1 MCVNET
7 SGPIIPHPPL
17 KVGQIAETD
26 TTIPKVVVGLSKIFA
41 QPTNNMQDTQVGP
54 NDQEG
59 VDKMVVKETR
69 TFASVEGVH
78 EGTLDLGKTT
88 DGIKPIPKTHA
99 SQTWANDDVIDT
111 KIMAK
116 AFAQKKVANTHSLVV
131 EGVVV

>member
-1 MCVNET
+1 
-7 SGPIIPHPPL
+7 
-17 KVGQIAETD
+17 
-26 TTIPKVVVGLSKIFA
+26 
-41 QPTNNMQDTQVGP
+41 MQDTQVRP

-99 SQTWANDDVIDT
+99 SQAWANDDVIDT

-116 AFAQKKVANTHSLVV
+116 AFA
-131 EGVVV
+131 